1 MADTASAEQIKDK
14 TRELFELKEQLKAI
28 GKDTKLLRD
37 RVKELTHEIGQFM
50 SNQEVDS
57 VSVKGVG
64 KVSQKTAVKKAP
76 FNRKTVKEG
85 LMTFFGGDEV
95 KVEGAMM
102 AIEDSLPQEEA
113 TSVTARVT
121 KA

>member
-1 MADTASAEQIKDK
+1 MSDSEQIKDK

-37 RVKELTHEIGQFM
+37 RVKGLTQEIGQFM
-50 SNQEVDS
+50 STQDVDS

-64 KVSQKTAVKKAP
+64 KISQKTAVKKAP
-76 FNRKTVKEG
+76 FNRKSVKVG
-85 LMTFFGGDEV
+85 LAYYFGDDEA
-95 KVEGAMM
+95 KVEGAMT

-113 TSVTARVT
+113 TQVSARAS

>member
-1 MADTASAEQIKDK
+1 MSESEQIKDK

-37 RVKELTHEIGQFM
+37 RVKGLTQEIGQFM
-50 SNQEVDS
+50 STQDVDS

-64 KVSQKTAVKKAP
+64 KISQKMSVKKAP
-76 FNRKTVKEG
+76 FNRKSVKSG
-85 LMTFFGGDEV
+85 LATYFGGDEA
-95 KVEGAMM
+95 KVEGAMT

-113 TSVTARVT
+113 TQVSARAS

>member
-1 MADTASAEQIKDK
+1 MTDSEQIKDK

-37 RVKELTHEIGQFM
+37 RVKELTREIANFM
-50 SNQEVDS
+50 SAQEVDS

-64 KVSQKTAVKKAP
+64 KVSQKTAVKRAP

-85 LMTFFGGDEV
+85 LLTYFGGDEV
-95 KVEGAMM
+95 RVEGAMM
-102 AIEDSLPQEEA
+102 AIEDSLPKEEA
-113 TSVTARVT
+113 KSVTARAT

>member
-1 MADTASAEQIKDK
+1 MSDSEQIKDK

-37 RVKELTHEIGQFM
+37 RVKNLTQEIGQFM
-50 SNQEVDS
+50 STQDVDS

-64 KVSQKTAVKKAP
+64 KVSQKVGVKKAP
-76 FNRKTVKEG
+76 FNRASVKLG
-85 LMTFFGGDEV
+85 LATYFGGDETA
-95 KVEGAMM
+95 VEGAMT
-102 AIEDSLPQEEA
+102 AIEDNLPQEES
-113 TSVTARVT
+113 TSVTARASA

>member
-1 MADTASAEQIKDK
+1 MADSEQIKDK

-37 RVKELTHEIGQFM
+37 RVKNLTSEIGQFM
-50 SNQEVDS
+50 STQDVDS

-64 KVSQKTAVKKAP
+64 KVSQKVAVKKAP
-76 FNRKTVKEG
+76 FNRKSVKEG
-85 LMTFFGGDEV
+85 LLTFFGGDEA
-95 KVEGAMM
+95 KVEGAML
-102 AIEDSLPQEEA
+102 AIEDNLPQEEA
-113 TSVTARVT
+113 TSVTARAT